1 VVLIF
6 DEVMTGFRVALGGAQ
21 AYYGIKPD
29 LTTLGKVIGGG
40 LPVGAFG
47 GKREIMEHIAPLGPV
62 YQAGT
67 LSGNPMSMSAGLA
80 MLNALSSDKDFYQ
93 KLNEKVQTLT
103 SGIVAKAV
111 ENNIGMTANVVGGM
125 FGLFFTDADSVT
137 NFNQTSECDVER
149 FKKFYHLMLSEG
161 IYMAPS
167 AYEAGFVSSAHSD
180 QDIQDTID
188 AAGRAFSKL

>member
-1 VVLIF
+1 
-6 DEVMTGFRVALGGAQ
+6 MTGFRVALGGAQ
-21 AYYGIKPD
+21 VLYQVSPD

-47 GKREIMEHIAPLGPV
+47 GKREIMSSIAPLGPV

-80 MLNALSSDKDFYQ
+80 MLNTLSADEDFYV
-93 KLNEKVQTLT
+93 KLEAKVRTLT
-103 SGIVAKAV
+103 QGILAKAK

-125 FGLFFTDADSVT
+125 FGLFFTDSTAVT
-137 NFNQTSECDVER
+137 NFKETSQCDVER
-149 FKKFYHLMLSEG
+149 FKKFYHLMLAEG
-161 IYMAPS
+161 VYLAPS

-180 QDIQDTID
+180 VDIQNTID
-188 AAGRAFSKL
+188 CAARALAKL